1 MRPNIGEI
9 AAFALSGMA
18 LVSLCIQISAATDE
32 VVSQRFRVPDGFVVE
47 KVAGPPL
54 VRYPLFASFDDRG
67 RLYVAE
73 GTGTNLAGEELA
85 KKKLGRIVLL
95 EDTDGDGKFD
105 TSTVFADQL
114 VFPQG
119 VLWHAG
125 AVYTA
130 SHPSFWRLE
139 DTKRA
144 SGPLTLPSP
153 PGGGGEGR
161 VRGPEAL
168 RRTELLTGFKF
179 NGNGCDIH
187 GPFLGPDGRLYWTDG
202 RHGYKVKTRDGHELQ
217 GLASRVWRCRTDGTD
232 VERLCG
238 GGFDNPVQLAFSPE
252 GDLFGT
258 MDQGSGD
265 ALLHYVE
272 GAVFPMEHP
281 CLKEFAMTGPL
292 LGPMKSYPAALPA
305 GLCGFMRYRSAHL
318 GKEYQ
323 DTFFATHYVQH
334 KIVQSVLTRDGATFR
349 AEDRDFLTTTD
360 HDVRITDVVED
371 ADGSLLFIDMG
382 GWFTYG
388 FPGNPLPKPEKLGA
402 IYRIRRAGAPR
413 VVDPWGK
420 SLKLAT
426 RPVGELTPLLDDPR
440 PKVRDQVVALL
451 AKHGEASVKALEA
464 VVRNSRRSVEAR
476 RNAVWS
482 LCRMESG
489 EARAVVRLALAD
501 PSASVRQAAVHAV
514 GLQRDVQALAAVRAM
529 IAREEPP
536 LRLKA
541 AEALGRMGRP
551 EAVPNLLVGLAQ
563 GGDRFLQHALIY
575 ALIRIDDR
583 ASTLPALVDRNPRVR
598 RGGLIA
604 LDQMPKGALT
614 RELVVPLLDTD
625 DTDLQQT
632 ALAVISRHEGWG
644 ADTLGLLRNWLG
656 SNHRTP
662 DQERSLVGA
671 LLAFS
676 AQETVQNLVA
686 ELFADPK
693 TTVPTKMLLLSVLS
707 RCRLDTLP
715 SSWLDMLRQA
725 MEQEDRSLMREAV
738 AVVKVRNLDRFD
750 TQLATLSRNDAL
762 PAELRIAALE
772 CLAPRRKHVD
782 AASFALL
789 TRHLSEQTDPLLRIA
804 AARTLGASALDGP
817 QLTQLAK
824 HLTGSS
830 MLTLRLLLPAFARS
844 QDDAVGKQLAEAL
857 ARSPVAEALSLG
869 ELDRTF
875 RGYPREVRTVV
886 QPLREKLVNRRKQQA
901 AYISELSAQL
911 SKIKGD
917 GRAGREVF
925 FSRKVGCC
933 ACHRAATPPHP
944 TLSPAPG
951 GEGRVRGGGQ
961 IGPDL
966 SQIGRF
972 RSRPELLESIVFPSL
987 VIAPEFRSYRIGTK
1001 SGSFLTGLIVRESN
1015 DAIDLRTPDLAEVR
1029 VARKDIE
1036 AMEPSDV
1043 SLMPDGQEKIMSRQ
1057 ELADLLEFLLAQR

>member
-1 MRPNIGEI
+1 MRVNIRGS
-9 AAFALSGMA
+9 AAFALAGMA
-18 LVSLCIQISAATDE
+18 LAFLWTPISVAPAPLDPKLE
-32 VVSQRFRVPDGFVVE
+32 FGNEEGERFRVPDGFVIE
-47 KVAGPPL
+47 QVAGPPL

-73 GTGTNLAGEELA
+73 GTGTNLPGEELA
-85 KKKLGRIVLL
+85 KKKLGRILLL

-119 VLWHAG
+119 VLWHDG

-139 DTKRA
+139 DTR
-144 SGPLTLPSP
+144 
-153 PGGGGEGR
+153 GR
-161 VRGPEAL
+161 GKAD
-168 RRTELLTGFKF
+168 RRVELLTGFKF

-202 RHGYKVKTRDGHELQ
+202 RHGYKVKTRDGRELE
-217 GLASRVWRCRTDGTD
+217 GLASRIWRCRTDGTD

-238 GGFDNPVQLAFSPE
+238 GGFDNPVQLAFNPE

-258 MDQGSGD
+258 MDQGTGD

-281 CLKEFAMTGPL
+281 CLKEFVMTGPL
-292 LGPMKSYPAALPA
+292 LGSMKSYPAALPA

-323 DTFFATHYVQH
+323 DTYFATHYVQH

-371 ADGSLLFIDMG
+371 ADGSLLFVDMG

-402 IYRIRRAGAPR
+402 IYRIRRTGAPR
-413 VVDPWGK
+413 VADPWGK

-426 RPVGELTPLLDDPR
+426 RPVEDLTEFLDDPR

-451 AKHGEASVKALEA
+451 AKHRAGSVKALET
-464 VVRNSRRSVEAR
+464 VVRDWKRSVEAR

-482 LCRMESG
+482 LCRMESA
-489 EARAVVRLALAD
+489 EAQVVLRLALVD

-514 GLQRDVQALAAVRAM
+514 GLHRDVLALAALRAM

-541 AEALGRMGRP
+541 AEALGRIGRP
-551 EAVPNLLVGLAQ
+551 EAVPNLLAGLAQ
-563 GGDRFLQHALIY
+563 AGDPFLEHALLY

-583 ASTLPALVDRNPRVR
+583 VSTLPALSDRNPRVR

-604 LDQMPKGALT
+604 LDQMPNGALT

-625 DTDLQQT
+625 DADLQQT
-632 ALAVISRHEGWG
+632 TLAVISRHEGW
-644 ADTLGLLRNWLG
+644 AKDTLGLLRSRLR
-656 SNHRTP
+656 SDQRTP
-662 DQERSLVGA
+662 EQERSLIGA

-676 AQETVQNLVA
+676 RQDSVQKLVF
-686 ELFADPK
+686 ELFVDAK
-693 TTVPTKMLLLSVLS
+693 TTVPTKLLLLSVLS
-707 RCRLDTLP
+707 RCRLDSLP
-715 SSWLDMLRQA
+715 ASWLDLLGKA
-725 MEQEDRSLMREAV
+725 IEQEDPTLKREAV
-738 AVVKVRNLDRFD
+738 AVVKVRNLERFD
-750 TQLATLSRNDAL
+750 TELATLSRNDSQ

-772 CLAPRRKHVD
+772 CLAPRRKHTD
-782 AASFALL
+782 AGSFTLL
-789 TRHLSEQTDPLLRIA
+789 TRHLSEETDPLLRIA
-804 AARTLGASALDGP
+804 AARTLGACTLDGP
-817 QLTQLAK
+817 QLTQLAEY
-824 HLTGSS
+824 LTTSGT
-830 MLTLRLLLPAFARS
+830 LTLRLLLPALAKS
-844 QDDAVGKQLAEAL
+844 KDGEIGKQLAEAL
-857 ARSPVAEALSLG
+857 TRSPAAEALSLS
-869 ELDRTF
+869 ELDQTF
-875 RGYPREVRTVV
+875 RGYPAEVRATV
-886 QPLREKLVNRRKQQA
+886 QPLRGKLADRRKQQA
-901 AYISELSAQL
+901 AYIADLSAQL

-917 GRAGREVF
+917 APPGREVF
-925 FSRKVGCC
+925 FSRKVGCY
-933 ACHRAATPPHP
+933 ACHRAAGT
-944 TLSPAPG
+944 
-951 GEGRVRGGGQ
+951 GGQ
-961 IGPDL
+961 VGPDL

-972 RSRPELLESIVFPSL
+972 RSRAELLESVVFPSL
-987 VIAPEFRSYRIGTK
+987 VVAPEFRSYRIALK
-1001 SGSFLTGLIVRESN
+1001 SGKVVTGLIVREGS
-1015 DAIDLRTPDLAEVR
+1015 DAIELRTPDLAEVR
-1029 VARKDIE
+1029 VPRKDIE

-1043 SLMPDGQEKIMSRQ
+1043 SLMPDGLEKIMSRQ
-1057 ELADLLEFLLAQR
+1057 ELADLLEFLTQQR

>member
-1 MRPNIGEI
+1 
-9 AAFALSGMA
+9 MA
-18 LVSLCIQISAATDE
+18 LASLWTSISIAPAPLVPKLE
-32 VVSQRFRVPDGFVVE
+32 FGNEGGERFRVPDGFVIE

-73 GTGTNLAGEELA
+73 GTGTNLPGEELG
-85 KKKLGRIVLL
+85 KKKLGRILLL

-119 VLWHAG
+119 VLWHDG

-130 SHPSFWRLE
+130 SHPSFFRLE
-139 DTKRA
+139 DTR
-144 SGPLTLPSP
+144 
-153 PGGGGEGR
+153 GGGKSD
-161 VRGPEAL
+161 
-168 RRTELLTGFKF
+168 RRIELLTGFKF

-202 RHGYKVKTRDGHELQ
+202 RHGYKVKTRNGKELE
-217 GLASRVWRCRTDGTD
+217 GLASRIWRCRTDGTD

-252 GDLFGT
+252 GDFFGT
-258 MDQGSGD
+258 MDQGTGD

-272 GAVFPMEHP
+272 GAVYPMEHP
-281 CLKEFAMTGPL
+281 CLKEFVMTGPL
-292 LGPMKSYPAALPA
+292 LGAMKSYPAALPA

-323 DTFFATHYVQH
+323 DTYFATHYVQH
-334 KIVQSVLTRDGATFR
+334 KIVQSVLTRGGATFR

-371 ADGSLLFIDMG
+371 ADGSLLFVDMG

-402 IYRIRRAGAPR
+402 IYRIRRAGAPQ

-420 SLKLAT
+420 SLKLPT
-426 RPVGELTPLLDDPR
+426 RPVEQLTPFLDEPR

-451 AKHGEASVKALEA
+451 AKNGAGSVKALET
-464 VVRNSRRSVEAR
+464 VVRDSRRSVEAR

-482 LCRMESG
+482 LCRMESA

-514 GLQRDVQALAAVRAM
+514 GLQRDALALAAVRGM

-541 AEALGRMGRP
+541 AEALGRIGRP
-551 EAVPNLLVGLAQ
+551 EAVPNLLAGLAQ
-563 GGDRFLQHALIY
+563 GGDRFLEHALIY

-583 ASTLPALVDRNPRVR
+583 VSTLPALADGNPRVR

-604 LDQMPKGALT
+604 LDQMPNGALT

-625 DTDLQQT
+625 DADLQQT
-632 ALAVISRHEGWG
+632 ALTVISRHEGW
-644 ADTLGLLRNWLG
+644 AKDTLGLLRNWLCSDG
-656 SNHRTP
+656 RTP
-662 DQERSLVGA
+662 EQERSLIGA

-676 AQETVQNLVA
+676 GQVTVQNLVA
-686 ELFADPK
+686 DIFADQK
-693 TTVPTKMLLLSVLS
+693 TTVPTKLLLLSVLT

-715 SSWLDMLRQA
+715 SSWLHLLRQA
-725 MEQEDRSLMREAV
+725 IERRDQTLIREAV
-738 AVVKVRNLDRFD
+738 AVAKVRNLDQFD
-750 TQLATLSRNDAL
+750 TQLVTLSRNDAL

-772 CLAPRRKHVD
+772 CLAPRRKHTD
-782 AASFALL
+782 SGSFALL

-817 QLTQLAK
+817 QLNQLAK
-824 HLTGSS
+824 HLAGSGT
-830 MLTLRLLLPAFARS
+830 LALRLLLPPFAKS
-844 QDDAVGKQLAEAL
+844 QDGEVGNQLAEAL
-857 ARSPVAEALSLG
+857 MRSPGAEALSLG
-869 ELDRTF
+869 ELDQTF
-875 RGYPREVRTVV
+875 RGYPAEVRTVV
-886 QPLREKLVNRRKQQA
+886 QPLRGKLMGRRKKQA
-901 AYISELSAQL
+901 AYIADLTAQL
-911 SKIKGD
+911 SRIKGEA
-917 GRAGREVF
+917 RAGREVF
-925 FSRKVGCC
+925 FSRKMGCY
-933 ACHRAATPPHP
+933 ACHRAAGT
-944 TLSPAPG
+944 
-951 GEGRVRGGGQ
+951 GGQ
-961 IGPDL
+961 VGPDL

-972 RSRPELLESIVFPSL
+972 RSRAELLESIVFPSL
-987 VIAPEFRSYRIGTK
+987 VIAPEFRSYRIAMK
-1001 SGSFLTGLIVRESN
+1001 SGKFVTGLIVREGS
-1015 DAIDLRTPDLAEVR
+1015 DAVHLRTPDLAEVR

-1043 SLMPDGQEKIMSRQ
+1043 SLMPEGQEKIMSRQ
-1057 ELADLLEFLLAQR
+1057 ELADLLEFLIAQR

>member
-1 MRPNIGEI
+1 MTPTVRGS
-9 AAFALSGMA
+9 AAFALLGMA
-18 LVSLCIQISAATDE
+18 LASLWTPTSSAEDNNVA
-32 VVSQRFRVPDGFVVE
+32 QRFRLPDGCVIE

-54 VRYPLFASFDDRG
+54 VRYPLFASFDDLG

-73 GTGTNLAGEELA
+73 GTGTNLPGNELA
-85 KKKLGRIVLL
+85 KKKLGRILLL

-105 TSTVFADQL
+105 TSTIFADQL

-119 VLWHAG
+119 VLWHDG
-125 AVYTA
+125 AIYTA

-139 DTKRA
+139 DTQGYGKA
-144 SGPLTLPSP
+144 D
-153 PGGGGEGR
+153 
-161 VRGPEAL
+161 
-168 RRTELLTGFKF
+168 RRIELLTGFKF

-202 RHGYKVKTRDGHELQ
+202 RHGYKVKTRDGQELD

-258 MDQGSGD
+258 MDQGTGD
-265 ALLHYVE
+265 ALLHYIE

-281 CLKEFAMTGPL
+281 CLKEFDMTGPL
-292 LGPMKSYPAALPA
+292 LGSMKSYPSALPA

-334 KIVQSVLTRDGATFR
+334 KIVQSVLTPDGATFR
-349 AEDRDFLTTTD
+349 AEDRNFLTASD

-371 ADGSLLFIDMG
+371 ADGSLLFVDMG

-420 SLKLAT
+420 SLKLTT
-426 RPVGELTPLLDDPR
+426 RPVEQLTPFLDDPR
-440 PKVRDQVVALL
+440 PKVRDQVAALL
-451 AKHGEASVKALEA
+451 ARHGARSVKALEA
-464 VVRNSRRSVEAR
+464 VVRDMRRSVEAR

-482 LCRMESG
+482 LCRMESA
-489 EARAVVRLALAD
+489 EARAILRLALAD
-501 PSASVRQAAVHAV
+501 PSVSVRQAAVHAV
-514 GLQRDVQALAAVRAM
+514 GLQRDVEALPAVRGL

-541 AEALGRMGRP
+541 AEALGRMGKP
-551 EAVPNLLVGLAQ
+551 EAVPNLLAGLAQ
-563 GGDRFLQHALIY
+563 GGDPFLEHALIY
-575 ALIRIDDR
+575 ALIRINDR
-583 ASTLPALVDRNPRVR
+583 KSTLPAVADGNPRVR

-604 LDQMPKGALT
+604 LDQMASGALT

-632 ALAVISRHEGWG
+632 ALAVISRHEGW
-644 ADTLGLLRNWLG
+644 AKDTLGLLRNWLR
-656 SNHRTP
+656 SDRRTP
-662 DQERSLVGA
+662 EQERSLIGA

-676 AQETVQNLVA
+676 AQDTVQNLVA
-686 ELFADPK
+686 ELFADQK
-693 TTVPTKMLLLSVLS
+693 TTVPTRLLLLSVLS

-715 SSWLDMLRQA
+715 SSWLHLLRQA
-725 MEQEDRSLMREAV
+725 IEQQDQTLIREAV
-738 AVVKVRNLDRFD
+738 AVVKVRNLDQFD
-750 TQLATLSRNDAL
+750 TQLATLSRNHGV

-772 CLAPRRKHVD
+772 CLAPRRKHMD
-782 AASFALL
+782 ASTFALL

-824 HLTGSS
+824 HLADSGT
-830 MLTLRLLLPAFARS
+830 LALRLLLPAFARS
-844 QDDAVGKQLAEAL
+844 QDGEIGKQLAAAL
-857 ARSPVAEALSLG
+857 ARSPGAEALSLA
-869 ELDRTF
+869 ELDETF
-875 RGYPREVRTVV
+875 RSYPPEVRTVI
-886 QPLREKLVNRRKQQA
+886 QRLRQKLIDRRKEQA
-901 AYISELSAQL
+901 AYITDLSARL
-911 SKIKGD
+911 NKIKGD
-917 GRAGREVF
+917 ASSGREVF
-925 FSRKVGCC
+925 FSRKVGCYG
-933 ACHRAATPPHP
+933 CHRAAGT
-944 TLSPAPG
+944 
-951 GEGRVRGGGQ
+951 GGQ
-961 IGPDL
+961 VGPDL

-972 RSRPELLESIVFPSL
+972 RSRAELLESIVFPSL
-987 VIAPEFRSYRIGTK
+987 VIVPEFRSYRIATK
-1001 SGSFLTGLIVRESN
+1001 SGKFVTGLVVREGS
-1015 DAIDLRTPDLAEVR
+1015 DAIYLRAPDLAEVR

-1036 AMEPSDV
+1036 ALEPSDV
-1043 SLMPDGQEKIMSRQ
+1043 SLMPDGLEKIMARQ
-1057 ELADLLEFLLAQR
+1057 ELADLLEFLTQQR